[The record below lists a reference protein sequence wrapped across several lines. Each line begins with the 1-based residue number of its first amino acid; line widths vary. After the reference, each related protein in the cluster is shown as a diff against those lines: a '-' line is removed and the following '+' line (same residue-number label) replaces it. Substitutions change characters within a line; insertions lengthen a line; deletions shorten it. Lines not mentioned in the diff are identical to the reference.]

1 MTMAEKVELMLI
13 PIMATLIWL
22 MAPIFPNNLPAGR
35 LLLLASALVLL
46 QSLVRD
52 LWLLFNNRRGEQKPS
67 KAARCICIESAVGAT
82 GVVVGAILLGA
93 EINHPMFMNEW
104 AWSAL
109 IVVVLSGGFLMK
121 DYVMEWS
128 PWRIRRDK
136 DHMNIVFRWKT

>member
-1 MTMAEKVELMLI
+1 MTKTEKVELMLI
-13 PIMATLIWL
+13 PIMATAILL
-22 MAPIFPNNLPAGR
+22 MTPILPNNLSAGR

-52 LWLLFNNRRGEQKPS
+52 LWLLFNNRRGEQTPG
-67 KAARCICIESAVGAT
+67 KAARCICIESAVGFT
-82 GVVVGAILLGA
+82 GVVVGAILLGT
-93 EINHPMFMNEW
+93 EIDQAVSMNELT
-104 AWSAL
+104 WSAL
-109 IVVVLSGGFLMK
+109 IVVILSGGFMMK